1 MQGNMQDADC
11 RSRKFQIINIMTWKM
26 CNKNTISEP
35 YPLSLE
41 MCTAARKL
49 IMYKIII
56 GK

>member
-11 RSRKFQIINIMTWKM
+11 RSRKIQIINIMTWKM